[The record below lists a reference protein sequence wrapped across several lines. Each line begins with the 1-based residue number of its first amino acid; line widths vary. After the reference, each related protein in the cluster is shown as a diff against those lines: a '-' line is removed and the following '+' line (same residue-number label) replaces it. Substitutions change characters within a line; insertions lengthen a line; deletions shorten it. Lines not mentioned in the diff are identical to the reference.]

1 MNAPQKNIRG
11 DPARFQ
17 HFQKK
22 RRLCFQNW
30 KIADEVKG
38 VVLHGSLVARQRR
51 SRFGSG
57 HFVHRHLPSAL
68 SNFRISGGEVR
79 SRNLQIEHRLAR
91 RFVSGMK
98 KSQGLAF
105 VFRPQADLFAVGGVF
120 AVISVAA
127 LKQNESC
134 FHNSF

>member
-1 MNAPQKNIRG
+1 ME
-11 DPARFQ
+11 
-17 HFQKK
+17 
-22 RRLCFQNW
+22 
-30 KIADEVKG
+30 ADEIKS
-38 VVLHGSLVARQRR
+38 VVLHGSLVTRQCR

-57 HFVHRHLPSAL
+57 HFVHRNLPCVF
-68 SNFRISGGEVR
+68 SNFRISGGKIR

-98 KSQGLAF
+98 QGQRLAF
-105 VFRPQADLFAVGGVF
+105 VFCPQASLFAAGGVF
-120 AVISVAA
+120 AVVGMTA